1 MRSATAKLTRC
12 SYKGF
17 FDAAHRTYQR
27 EGFFGFYRG
36 LVPSL
41 AMVVP
46 AVSISYVVY
55 EQVRSSVL
63 RTPGTILTHTA
74 EQAPTRR
81 RIGP

>member
-1 MRSATAKLTRC
+1 MC

-41 AMVVP
+41 AKVVP

-55 EQVRSSVL
+55 EQVRPNV
-63 RTPGTILTHTA
+63 I
-74 EQAPTRR
+74 RR
-81 RIGP
+81 HRSNPPQSKRRLGVV